1 MMKAGMKYKYKYADI
16 IIEISSEK
24 LDKPFQYRIP
34 GELEDKIVPGA
45 YVLVPFGKG
54 GRQIKGY
61 VVDISQEPK
70 LAEEKIKDID
80 SLAVVDE
87 NNKCYDELIRLAVW
101 MKRHYGGTLIQS
113 LKTVLPVRASVKR
126 RVKRVVYLNLEPGEA
141 AGVHAGLLH
150 KHQVARARVLAALMD
165 EDGAEMSLITDKLH
179 TTPAVI
185 NAMEKLGM
193 VRVVSDEEY
202 RSPDI
207 GQVSGVKKTELN
219 EEQAIL
225 AQEFKD
231 DYDRGVRK
239 TYLLHGV
246 TGSGKTEVYMELIA
260 HVIASGRQAI
270 MLIPE
275 IALTFQTV
283 MRFVRRFG
291 NRVSYMHS
299 RLSAGERYDQ
309 WERASK
315 GLIDIMIGPRS
326 ALFTP
331 FSKLGI
337 IIIDEE
343 HEGSYK
349 AENMPRYHTRETAI
363 ERARL
368 TGASVVLGSATPS
381 VDAYYR
387 AENGEYRLWQLND
400 RAKGAALPSVHTV
413 DLRQELLNGNKTM
426 FSGTLTELMNGALKR
441 REQIMLFINRRGYAG
456 FVSCR
461 ACGYV
466 FKCPHCDV
474 SLSYHR
480 SGKLKCHYC
489 GYETPVTKIC
499 PKCNSKYVGGMK
511 AGTQRI
517 EAELKLK
524 YPKARIL
531 RMDAD
536 TTSGKNDYERILKDF
551 ADEKADILIGTQM
564 IVKGHDFPKVT
575 LVGILAADMSLYAL
589 NYRAAERT
597 FSLLTQ
603 AAGRA
608 GRDERRGEVVIQT
621 YSPENYAVASA
632 ARQDYNSFYRQEISY
647 RTLMGYPPAAHL
659 LKVLIESPEET
670 HGNKIAGDIA
680 ELARTVKEAETV
692 GPSEDTIAKLKDI
705 YRFAVYIKCGDYEI
719 LTQIKDRIEQMRQE
733 ARDSRSRVQFDFDPL

>member
-1 MMKAGMKYKYKYADI
+1 MKYSDI

-24 LDKPFQYRIP
+24 LDKPFQYEIP
-34 GELEDKIVPGA
+34 AELEEKIIPGA
-45 YVLVPFGKG
+45 YVSVPFGKG
-54 GRQIKGY
+54 KRLVKGY
-61 VVDISQEPK
+61 VVDVSDEPRIDK
-70 LAEEKIKDID
+70 ERIKAIE

-87 NNKCYDELIRLAVW
+87 NNRAYDELIRLAVW

-113 LKTVLPVRASVKR
+113 LKTVLPVRANIRR
-126 RVKRVVYLNLEPGEA
+126 RVRRTVYLNVSADEA
-141 AGVHAGLLH
+141 ARLHARMLS
-150 KHQVARARVLAALMD
+150 KHHIARARVLAALMD
-165 EDGAEMSLITDKLH
+165 EDGADVSLITDKLH
-179 TTPAVI
+179 TSSSVI
-185 NAMEKLGM
+185 TAMEKLKI
-193 VRVVSDEEY
+193 VRVELDEPY

-207 GQVSGVKKTELN
+207 GNPGERRFVDLN
-219 EEQAIL
+219 EEQRSL
-225 AQEFKD
+225 ADEFIK
-231 DYDRGVRK
+231 DYDGGVRK

-246 TGSGKTEVYMELIA
+246 TGSGKTEVYMEIIA
-260 HVIASGRQAI
+260 HVIASGKQAI

-275 IALTFQTV
+275 ISLTFQTV

-291 NRVSYMHS
+291 DRVSYMHS
-299 RLSAGERYDQ
+299 KLSAGERYDQ
-309 WERASK
+309 WERAAR

-331 FSKLGI
+331 FSKLGV

-349 AENMPRYHTRETAI
+349 AENMPRFHSRETAI

-381 VDAYYR
+381 TDAYFR
-387 AENGEYRLWQLND
+387 AEQGEYRLWELRE
-400 RAKGAALPSVHTV
+400 RAKGASLPTVYTV
-413 DLRQELLNGNKTM
+413 DLRQELMRGNKTM
-426 FSGTLTELMNGALKR
+426 FSDKLSELMEETLGK

-461 ACGYV
+461 ECGYV

-499 PKCNSKYVGGMK
+499 PKCSSRYVGGMR

-517 EAELKLK
+517 ELELKKK
-524 YPKARIL
+524 YPGAVIL

-536 TTSGKNDYERILKDF
+536 TTAKKGDYERILKDF

-575 LVGILAADMSLYAL
+575 LVGILAADMSLYSL
-589 NYRAAERT
+589 NYRSAERT

-608 GRDERRGEVVIQT
+608 GRDLSAGSVVIQT
-621 YSPENYAVASA
+621 YSPENYSVASA

-647 RTLMGYPPAAHL
+647 RSLMGYPPVSHL
-659 LKVLIESPEET
+659 LKVLIESPDRE
-670 HGNKIAGDIA
+670 HGNKIALDIA
-680 ELARTVKEAETV
+680 ELSRAFKEVETV
-692 GPSEDTIAKLKDI
+692 GPSEDIIAKINDI
-705 YRFAVYIKCGDYEI
+705 YRFTVYIKCGDYEV
-719 LTQIKDRIEQMRQE
+719 LTGVKDSIEALRQKDP
-733 ARDSRSRVQFDFDPL
+733 DSRSRVQFDFDPL

>member
-1 MMKAGMKYKYKYADI
+1 MKYADI

-34 GELEDKIVPGA
+34 GGLEDKIVPGA
-45 YVLVPFGKG
+45 YVCVPFGRG
-54 GRQIKGY
+54 SRQIKGY
-61 VVDISQEPK
+61 VVEVSDTPK
-70 LAEEKIKDID
+70 LDTDKIKDIA

-87 NNKCYDELIRLAVW
+87 DNRAYDEIIKLAVW

-113 LKTVLPVRASVKR
+113 LKTVLPVRASIKR
-126 RVKRVVYLNLEPGEA
+126 RVRRTVYLNVSIEEA
-141 AGVHAGLLH
+141 SRLHAEMLS
-150 KHQVARARVLAALMD
+150 KHQVARGRVLAALMD
-165 EDGAEMSLITDKLH
+165 EDGADMSLITDKLH
-179 TTPAVI
+179 TTASVI
-185 NAMEKLGM
+185 NAMEKLGL
-193 VRVVSDEEY
+193 VKIVADEEY

-207 GQVSGVKKTELN
+207 GSGDGRRKVGLN
-219 EEQAIL
+219 EQQL
-225 AQEFKD
+225 KLTREFAE
-231 DYDRGVRK
+231 DYCAGIRK

-275 IALTFQTV
+275 ISLTFQTV

-291 NRVSYMHS
+291 DRVSYMHS

-309 WERASK
+309 WERAAR

-331 FSKLGI
+331 FSRLGI

-349 AENMPRYHTRETAI
+349 AENMPRYHSRETAI

-368 TGASVVLGSATPS
+368 AGASVVLGSATPS

-387 AENGEYRLWQLND
+387 AESGEYRLWELTD
-400 RAKGAALPSVHTV
+400 RAKGAALPTVHTV

-426 FSGTLTELMNGALKR
+426 FSGKLTELMEAALGR
-441 REQIMLFINRRGYAG
+441 QEQIMLFINRRGYAG

-480 SGKLKCHYC
+480 SGQLKCHYC
-489 GYETPVTKIC
+489 GYETPVTKTC
-499 PKCNSKYVGGMK
+499 PKCRSKYVGGMR

-536 TTSGKNDYERILKDF
+536 TTSRKNDYERILKDF

-608 GRDERRGEVVIQT
+608 GRDVSRGEVVIQT
-621 YSPENYAVASA
+621 YSPENYSVASA

-647 RTLMGYPPAAHL
+647 RELMGYPPAAHL
-659 LKVLIESPEET
+659 LKVLIESPEAE
-670 HGNKIAGDIA
+670 HANKIASDISN
-680 ELARTVKEAETV
+680 LARTVEAAETI
-692 GPSEDTIAKLKDI
+692 GPSEDTIARINDI
-705 YRFAVYIKCGDYEI
+705 YRFTVYIKCEDYEI
-719 LTQIKDRIEQMRQE
+719 LTQIKDRIEQLRQD
-733 ARDSRSRVQFDFDPL
+733 RPDSRSRVQFDFDPL

>member
-1 MMKAGMKYKYKYADI
+1 MKYADI

-34 GELEDKIVPGA
+34 PELDQKIVPGA
-45 YVLVPFGKG
+45 YCCVPFGKG
-54 GRQIKGY
+54 DRLIKGY
-61 VVDISQEPK
+61 VVEITDKPK
-70 LAEEKIKDID
+70 LNEDKIKDID

-87 NNKCYDELIRLAVW
+87 NNRAYDELIRLAVW
-101 MKRHYGGTLIQS
+101 MKRNYGGTLIQS
-113 LKTVLPVRASVKR
+113 LKTVLPVRASIKR
-126 RVKRVVYLNLEPGEA
+126 KVRRTVYLNVPESEA
-141 AGVHAGLLH
+141 AGVHAKMLVR
-150 KHQVARARVLAALMD
+150 HQVARARVLAALMD
-165 EDGAEMSLITDKLH
+165 EDGADVSLITDKLH
-179 TTPAVI
+179 TSAAVI
-185 NAMEKLGM
+185 TALEKLGL
-193 VRVVSDEEY
+193 VRVVSDESY
-202 RSPDI
+202 RKPDLYAAAE
-207 GQVSGVKKTELN
+207 GRRVALN
-219 EEQAIL
+219 AEQERVT
-225 AQEFKD
+225 QEFIA
-231 DYDRGVRK
+231 DYDNRIRK

-260 HVIASGRQAI
+260 HVIASGKQAI

-275 IALTFQTV
+275 ISLTFQTV
-283 MRFVRRFG
+283 MRFVKRFG
-291 NRVSYMHS
+291 DRVSYMHS

-309 WERASK
+309 WERAAK

-331 FSKLGI
+331 FSNIGI

-343 HEGSYK
+343 HESSYK
-349 AENMPRYHTRETAI
+349 AENMPRYHSRETAI

-381 VDAYYR
+381 VDAYFR
-387 AENGEYRLWQLND
+387 AQRGEYSLWELSE
-400 RAKGAALPSVHTV
+400 RAKGASLPKVHTV
-413 DLRQELLNGNKTM
+413 DMRQELLSGNRTM
-426 FSGTLTELMNGALKR
+426 FSNKLSQLMERALSR
-441 REQIMLFINRRGYAG
+441 HEQIMLFINRRGYAG

-480 SGKLKCHYC
+480 SGMLKCHYC
-489 GYETPVTKIC
+489 GYETHVTKTC
-499 PKCNSKYVGGMK
+499 PKCHSKYVGGMK

-524 YPKARIL
+524 YPGAGIL

-536 TTSGKNDYERILKDF
+536 TTAKKNDYEKILKDF

-564 IVKGHDFPKVT
+564 IVKGHDFPRVT

-608 GRDERRGEVVIQT
+608 GRDASRGEVVIQT
-621 YSPENYAVASA
+621 YSPDNYSVASA
-632 ARQDYNSFYRQEISY
+632 AQQDYNSFYRQEISY
-647 RTLMGYPPAAHL
+647 RKLMGYPPAAHM
-659 LKVLIESPEET
+659 LKVLAESPDQEYC
-670 HGNKIAGDIA
+670 NKIASDIA
-680 ELARTVKEAETV
+680 NLARQDSEAQTV
-692 GPSEDTIAKLKDI
+692 GPSEDTIAKLNDI
-705 YRFAVYIKCGDYEI
+705 YRFAVYIKSEDYGV
-719 LTQIKDRIEQMRQE
+719 LTRIKDRIEEERMLS
-733 ARDSRSRVQFDFDPL
+733 ADSRSRVQFDFDPL